1 MLYANFI
8 LISDKGRAPLARRV
22 EVTDLKEFV
31 KNRATIQERAIMRLC
46 KDRHMTVRDLRTYG
60 YNQIKVEFYTKEK
73 II

>member
-8 LISDKGRAPLARRV
+8 LISSKGRQPLTRRV
-22 EVTDLKEFV
+22 EVPDLKEFV

-46 KDRHMTVRDLRTYG
+46 KDRHMTVRDLQTYG

>member
-8 LISDKGRAPLARRV
+8 LISDKGRQPLTRRV
-22 EVTDLKEFV
+22 EVTDLNEFI
-31 KNRATIQERAIMRLC
+31 KNKTNIQERAILRLL